1 MKAEFKYTSD
11 GGVAW
16 YRLTD
21 VVRSTIVYETISDM
35 YRGALAALTLFRGCV
50 REFND
55 RYMQPHTA
63 MMTSSVSCKCRQK

>member
-35 YRGALAALTLFRGCV
+35 YKGALTVLTRFRGRV

-55 RYMQPHTA
+55 RYLLPMSGGYRDLQIVLA
-63 MMTSSVSCKCRQK
+63 